1 MNPLL
6 KWVGGKRWQ
15 LPLLRLYYN
24 RDRRLVE
31 PFCGGLSI
39 ALGLEPKLA
48 LLNDINPHLINFYKQ
63 VQHGVPIDT
72 GHPPQADTYY
82 EMRDTFNCLVRD
94 HVSAPNTE
102 AMLFFALNHWGFN
115 GLWRVNKSGLC
126 NVPPRPVLRPLPTP
140 PWHEYTEKFN
150 HWMFTC
156 SDFERLNLCSTD
168 FVYCDPPYHETYSGY
183 DAAGFNLGDHVR
195 LFNWVRK
202 HPGPACICNAMT
214 PQMTSLY
221 EDGGWNWVEL
231 ESRQQMQAS
240 RGRVDRVPEILA
252 FNEQFAIDRSRA
264 CTHDRQEITQ

>member
-1 MNPLL
+1 MDPLL

-15 LPLLRLYYN
+15 VPLLRMYYQ

-39 ALGLEPKLA
+39 ALGLEPHMA

-63 VQHGVPIDT
+63 VQRGVPFDL
-72 GHPPQADTYY
+72 GAFAPGNYMADRAY
-82 EMRDTFNCLVRD
+82 FNRLIAQGLGDSNV
-94 HVSAPNTE
+94 AAE
-102 AMLFFALNHWGFN
+102 LFFVLNHWGYN

-140 PWHEYTEKFN
+140 TWSAYAAQFN

-156 SDFERLNLCSTD
+156 GDFERLNLCSTD
-168 FVYCDPPYHETYSGY
+168 FVYCDPPYHQTFSGY
-183 DAAGFNLGDHVR
+183 DAAGFNLRDHVR
-195 LFNWVRK
+195 LFNWIRK
-202 HPGPACICNAMT
+202 HEGPACICNAMT

-221 EDGGWNWVEL
+221 EQAGWSWVEL

-240 RGRVDRVPEILA
+240 RGRTDRVAEILA
-252 FNEQFAIDRSRA
+252 FNAQFAIDRSRV
-264 CTHDRQEITQ
+264 CRQDRQESPQ